1 MLTKIFQRNLA
12 ILCALCLTTA
22 CTTSRWVT
30 ESRNESISEASAR
43 TIVPI
48 VSLGAYPETPFL
60 RVNLKKRLTGPI
72 EVEEHKSEIVHEIW
86 DPSPG
91 NVLLGWLGVT
101 ISPVVLVI
109 STLSG
114 KLGKGLEF
122 IGSSFQSAVGLN
134 AGSKL
139 DKRYPKVEKSTDGNG
154 TLDVPWPS
162 AEVKVKV
169 DDHPGVFLRSDESG
183 VLLIDFLKLPIN
195 LMHST
200 SDRHVS
206 VSAEFGGVT
215 AREEMPIRNAT
226 VQAWPEKQAQLA
238 KAIAETKEREITERA
253 REKTRKEQKAQESAT
268 AKIAEREQS
277 KLLQKRR
284 KGTPLAATGGIVTVY
299 VEGPEGMQIPERP
312 LTGEIDAG
320 TGEVNNGVA
329 TYTLDID
336 VYPRSLAE
344 SCREGRV
351 ALRYNLTSL
360 VYKNPRTG
368 QVENFRTQTAM
379 SLARTLS
386 NLDGIQVQDS
396 FEQSGYRAPNKLRI
410 EGKIFPDGC
419 TIGPDLNLVPVCTV
433 AWNNVVNLECTSY

>member
-1 MLTKIFQRNLA
+1 
-12 ILCALCLTTA
+12 
-22 CTTSRWVT
+22 V
-30 ESRNESISEASAR
+30 
-43 TIVPI
+43 
-48 VSLGAYPETPFL
+48 
-60 RVNLKKRLTGPI
+60 KKRLTGPI
-72 EVEEHKSEIVHEIW
+72 EVEEHKLEIVHEIW
-86 DPSPG
+86 DPSPS

-101 ISPVVLVI
+101 VSPVILVV
-109 STLSG
+109 STLTG
-114 KLGKGLEF
+114 ELGKGFEF
-122 IGSSFQSAVGLN
+122 MGSSFQSAVGLN
-134 AGSKL
+134 SGRKL
-139 DKRYPKVEKSTDGNG
+139 DKRYAKVEKSTGGNG

-169 DDHPGVFLRSDESG
+169 DDHPGVFLRSDEFG
-183 VLLIDFLKLPIN
+183 VVLVDFLKLPIN
-195 LMHST
+195 FMQST
-200 SDRHVS
+200 SDLHVS

-215 AREEMPIRNAT
+215 ASEEMPIRNAT

-238 KAIAETKEREITERA
+238 KTIAERNERETTERA
-253 REKTRKEQKAQESAT
+253 RDKTIKEQKDQESAS
-268 AKIAEREQS
+268 AKKAEREQA
-277 KLLQKRR
+277 KPLPKRR
-284 KGTPLAATGGIVTVY
+284 KGTPLPATGGIVAVY

-320 TGEVNNGVA
+320 TGELDNGAA

-360 VYKNPRTG
+360 VYKNLRTG
-368 QVENFRTQTAM
+368 QVENWRTQTAM

-386 NLDGIQVQDS
+386 NLDGIEVQGS
-396 FEQSGYRAPNKLRI
+396 FEQSEYRTPTKLRI
-410 EGKIFPDGC
+410 VGKIFPDGC